1 MRLLVATDF
10 NPSSPGGGAA
20 VIRQMLQGF
29 REEGHSIHW
38 WSCRKNEK
46 SIENFSVNGLIQCP
60 IPSKLIP
67 SRRVARIK
75 SALVRNIWAPLA
87 SKSLSSTIKTLQPD
101 CVWAIPHNWSI
112 LPLHQALI
120 SQRHKKMRIH
130 TTIQDYPDIH
140 GNSNRWGL
148 FITKELREKQLL
160 LYSEATTC
168 DATSLPMLNNLN
180 SLTQRRGVQM
190 LHEGL
195 ESSDF
200 IRIQNKYRSNAPKL
214 KLAFIG
220 TILAGDEFSLLID
233 ALKLAGADK
242 NSVSLDIWSTH
253 SYKKESWFDSTWM
266 FERGNEV
273 RTSLLEKLSGCD
285 WGCLTMPF
293 QHDQSRYGKYSFPTK
308 FITYL
313 AAGIPTL
320 ILGPNDSAVN
330 KMAEEYDLG
339 LRFCSKNISEIS
351 NNLLQKLYDYKN
363 RAEYLNSMLACA
375 QKYFFAEKMRKK
387 LWDCFLGENLFPL

>member
-1 MRLLVATDF
+1 MKLLVATDF

-29 REEGHSIHW
+29 RSEGHSIHW
-38 WSCRKNEK
+38 WSCRKNEN
-46 SIENFSVNGLIQCP
+46 SGENFAVDGLTQCP

-67 SRRVARIK
+67 SRRVPRIK

-87 SKSLSSTIKTLQPD
+87 SKSLGSTIKKLQPD

-112 LPLHQALI
+112 LPLHKTLI
-120 SQRHKKMRIH
+120 SKKHKGMRIH

-140 GNSNRWGL
+140 GNSNRWGP
-148 FITKELREKQLL
+148 FITKELREKQYS
-160 LYSEATTC
+160 LYSGATTC
-168 DATSLPMLNNLN
+168 DATSLPMLDNLEL
-180 SLTQRRGVQM
+180 LTQRRGVQM

-200 IRIQNKYRSNAPKL
+200 TRIQNKYSLNEPKL

-220 TILAGDEFSLLID
+220 TILAGDEFSLLIN
-233 ALKLAGADK
+233 ALKLAGANKD
-242 NSVSLDIWSTH
+242 SVSLDIWSTH
-253 SYKKESWFDSTWM
+253 SYKKEGWFDSSWM
-266 FERGNEV
+266 FEHGNEV
-273 RTSLLEKLSGCD
+273 RKCLLEKLSRSD

-320 ILGPNDSAVN
+320 ILSPNDSAVI

-339 LRFCSKNISEIS
+339 LRICSKNISEIS

-363 RAEYLNSMLACA
+363 SADYLNSMFACA
-375 QKYFFAEKMRKK
+375 KKYFFAEKMRKT
-387 LWDCFLGENLFPL
+387 LWDCLMGEKFFPL